1 MAQIHR
7 KLHKLQHQ
15 RITALSKCEVL
26 PWTTGRCYDT
36 LRLESIELL
45 KRVRLNSTR
54 IEHLVEQLY
63 GLNRR
68 LVGEE
73 GRLLRLAETV
83 GVRRREFLEY
93 YMGNELAADWLER
106 VGALP
111 DCGWACLPD
120 APPRPPQAVL

>member
-1 MAQIHR
+1 M
-7 KLHKLQHQ
+7 
-15 RITALSKCEVL
+15 L
-26 PWTTGRCYDT
+26 PWTIGRCYDK

-73 GRLLRLAETV
+73 GGLLRLAETV
-83 GVRRREFLEY
+83 
-93 YMGNELAADWLER
+93 
-106 VGALP
+106 
-111 DCGWACLPD
+111 
-120 APPRPPQAVL
+120 PPRPSTSATISRASCVREQR